1 MLNIAIC
8 DDNLPTTSEIENL
21 LLSLSSKIHITLN
34 ISVFFDGQSLCT
46 SLKQGKIYDLI
57 YLDIE
62 MKNIDGIEAAHF
74 IRNSNYYSLIIYV
87 SAYDTY
93 YKQLFEVEA
102 FRFLSKPIDH
112 KLFEKYF
119 FAAYKKLNLKNEYY
133 IFSFNQKSYRIP
145 LSDIT
150 YFESNRRNIIIH
162 TQNEIYRHIG
172 KLDIIE
178 TSLQNNN
185 VNFLRIHQSFL
196 INPYYI
202 KCICLS
208 SITLTSNTT
217 LQVSNKFQSRVQSQY
232 LHMIEDL

>member
-62 MKNIDGIEAAHF
+62 MKNIDGIQAAHF

-102 FRFLSKPIDH
+102 FRFLSKPIDQ

-145 LSDIT
+145 LSDII

-162 TQNEIYRHIG
+162 TQDRNYRHLG
-172 KLDIIE
+172 KLNIVE
-178 TSLQNNN
+178 SYLHKNN

-196 INPYYI
+196 INPYFI
-202 KCICLS
+202 RCISLS
-208 SITLTSNTT
+208 TITLYPNIV
-217 LQVSNKFQSRVQSQY
+217 LQISNKFQENVQLQY
-232 LHMIEDL
+232 LRMIENL